1 MNNRYDYRYLGDGI
15 KISNDTRTT
24 HLNNND
30 LIVGSA
36 GSSKTGSIVYAQLKS
51 LKDSSLIVADTKGRL
66 AGMFK
71 KELQA
76 KGYKVRILDF
86 VNPENSCVFNP
97 MSYIRKSGK
106 GMYKDQDIA
115 RLATAL
121 VPSLDKHEPFWEMSA
136 RSMIEFFIA
145 YTLSALPKEDHNMY
159 TVSRLYRAFLKP
171 RGESAFLPWLD
182 AHPDSLAA
190 KRYSQIKGMQSGEK
204 MMSSI
209 YGFVNLALKPFDY
222 EEFRNVFDPN
232 CFTKTKNG
240 KNAKRTAIDIAS
252 LGEEKTVLFLN
263 ISDSDHSMDAMVN
276 IFYTQ
281 ALQTLMSEADKNED
295 GQLKVPVRI
304 MMDDFASSAVIPDF
318 DKLISV
324 VRSRDIWISII
335 CQSFSQLR
343 TLYSESQALTIINNC
358 DHIVYTGS
366 NDMSSAQFIGTRAL
380 KTPEVILCMDRD
392 KEYVLEAGKPVL
404 LVHKIPPYRFEES
417 DVYSQEKDIQ
427 IQECDSIS

>member
-1 MNNRYDYRYLGDGI
+1 MNNRYSCRYLGEGI
-15 KISNDTRTT
+15 QVSNDTRIT

-71 KELQA
+71 KELQDR
-76 KGYKVRILDF
+76 GYRVRVLDF
-86 VNPENSCVFNP
+86 VNPENSCVYNP
-97 MSYIRKSGK
+97 IDYVRSAGK
-106 GMYKDQDIA
+106 DRYKEQDIA

-121 VPSLDKHEPFWEMSA
+121 VPAMDTREPFWEMSA
-136 RSMIEFFIA
+136 RSIIEFFIA

-171 RGESAFLPWLD
+171 MGESAFLPWLE

-190 KRYSQIKGMQSGEK
+190 KRYSQIKAMQCAEK
-204 MMSSI
+204 MLSSI
-209 YGFVNLALKPFDY
+209 YAFVNLGLRPFDY
-222 EEFRNVFDPN
+222 EEYRNVFYPY
-232 CFTKTKNG
+232 CFTKTANG

-252 LGEEKTVLFLN
+252 LGREKTVLFMN

-281 ALQTLMSEADKNED
+281 ALQTLMGEADKNED

-304 MMDDFASSAVIPDF
+304 IMDDFASSAVIPDF

-324 VRSRDIWISII
+324 VRSRDIWLTL
-335 CQSFSQLR
+335 CVQSFSQLQ
-343 TLYSESQALTIINNC
+343 TLYSESQALTIVNNC
-358 DHIVYTGS
+358 DHIVYMGS
-366 NDMSSAQFIGTRAL
+366 NCLKSAQFIGTRAL

-392 KEYVLEAGKPVL
+392 KEYVLEAGKPVS
-404 LVHKIPPYRFEES
+404 LVRKIPSYQFEEDMVLS
-417 DVYSQEKDIQ
+417 MKNNMQ
-427 IQECDSIS
+427 IQ